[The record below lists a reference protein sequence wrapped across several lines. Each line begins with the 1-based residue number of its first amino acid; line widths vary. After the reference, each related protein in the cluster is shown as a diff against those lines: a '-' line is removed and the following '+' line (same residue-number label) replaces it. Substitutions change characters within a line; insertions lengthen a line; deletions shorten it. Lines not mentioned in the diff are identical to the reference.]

1 MSAGPAGARR
11 GVRREQRREQRRG
24 QRPSHPMSTAVHSV
38 PMAVR
43 SDIPAHGGI
52 GDFSLDDL
60 EQYRRP
66 LTGYCYR
73 MLGSSFEAEDAVQET
88 LVRAWRAIDGF
99 EGGPAGRAGVVP
111 VATHRWP
118 HKPRGPPRRAPP
130 PGLGP

>member
-1 MSAGPAGARR
+1 MGAGPAGARR
-11 GVRREQRREQRRG
+11 GVRREQRRQPRR
-24 QRPSHPMSTAVHSV
+24 RHAPSRPMSTAVQSV

-43 SDIPAHGGI
+43 SDIPALGGT

-88 LVRAWRAIDGF
+88 LVRAWRGGGGLR
-99 EGGPAGRAGVVP
+99 GGPGG
-111 VATHRWP
+111 
-118 HKPRGPPRRAPP
+118 
-130 PGLGP
+130 